1 MAGIISYETGDIVEM
16 KKKHPCGSNEW
27 EILKAGADIKMKCM
41 GCGHE
46 VIIKRSLVQKN
57 TKKLKKCLTRT
68 GIICIIIFAVA
79 IEAAKTK

>member
-16 KKKHPCGSNEW
+16 KKHPCGDNEW

-46 VIIKRSLVQKN
+46 VIIKRSLVQKIQKF
-57 TKKLKKCLTRT
+57 KKACN
-68 GIICIIIFAVA
+68 
-79 IEAAKTK
+79 